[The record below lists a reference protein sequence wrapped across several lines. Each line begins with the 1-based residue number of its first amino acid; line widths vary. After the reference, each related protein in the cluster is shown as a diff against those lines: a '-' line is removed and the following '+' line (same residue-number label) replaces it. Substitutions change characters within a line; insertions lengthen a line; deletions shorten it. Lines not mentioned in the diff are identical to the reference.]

1 MVEMNPYIK
10 AHTWLTEHSQEADK
24 YEGMWI
30 AVVDGRILGAAG
42 KLKDLQ
48 AQSAVKAVAR
58 PLFTKVPKPEEANSI
73 LLGG

>member
-1 MVEMNPYIK
+1 MVVMNPYIK

-30 AVVDGRILGAAG
+30 AVVEGRILGAAA
-42 KLKDLQ
+42 KLKELQ
-48 AQSAVKAVAR
+48 AQLVVKEATR
-58 PLFTKVPKPEEANSI
+58 PLFTKVPKPEEAYSI